1 LGGDGISAHQSF
13 QEAPLLRILALTGF
27 AGLTFALG
35 SMGSGPMPLRPDRSR
50 AALTSLGQEYGSLQQ
65 WATAIATVTDTMPA
79 DGSEHARVLA
89 HQLARLIL
97 PLEERFEKTTAA
109 LSTAQLELAL
119 PLWERMAFAHAGFAM
134 LQERAAALEEDPGLQ
149 PDELH
154 DLAAELSAVLDF
166 ASEIQQLLLDLLT
179 TPAPSSIRIT

>member
-1 LGGDGISAHQSF
+1 
-13 QEAPLLRILALTGF
+13 
-27 AGLTFALG
+27 
-35 SMGSGPMPLRPDRSR
+35 MPLRVDHSR
-50 AALTSLGQEYGSLQQ
+50 AALTSLGQEYGDLQQ
-65 WATAIATVTDTMPA
+65 WSAAIVALTDTLPP

-97 PLEERFEKTTAA
+97 PLEERFEETTAA

-134 LQERAAALEEDPGLQ
+134 LQERAAALEEDPALE
-149 PDELH
+149 PAELH

-166 ASEIQQLLLDLLT
+166 ATEIQQLLLDLLT
-179 TPAPSSIRIT
+179 TPAPTSLRIT